1 MMPHAPR
8 TRLLVALFDLAQ
20 ASEIIDLYSLAEEA
34 GLNLYRTLSEI
45 HALSLVGM
53 VDARRLRLTAAG
65 LAVAAALSAQLGRS
79 NVHTVNASNRSRSGV
94 AGARRPPQIARHKE
108 QGSYPSRQQTQGTVC
123 DFFERDLV
131 A

>member
-8 TRLLVALFDLAQ
+8 TRLLVALFDLTQ

-45 HALSLVGM
+45 HALSLAGF
-53 VDARRLRLTAAG
+53 VDAGRLRLTASG
-65 LAVAAALSAQLGRS
+65 LALTVSLVARLRQSADLPALRDEATAAPGR
-79 NVHTVNASNRSRSGV
+79 VP
-94 AGARRPPQIARHKE
+94 ARQTQARV
-108 QGSYPSRQQTQGTVC
+108 PLRLNTSRQQTQGAVG
-123 DFFERDLV
+123 DLFERDLV